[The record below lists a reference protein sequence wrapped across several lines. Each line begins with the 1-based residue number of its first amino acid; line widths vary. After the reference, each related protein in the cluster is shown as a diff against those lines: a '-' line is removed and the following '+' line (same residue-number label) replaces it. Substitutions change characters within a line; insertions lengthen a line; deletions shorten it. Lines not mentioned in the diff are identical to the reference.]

1 MGERAASAAPL
12 SPIWQGGTTFEK
24 KGDSHVFLLQQIIQ
38 GISLG
43 SVYGLLAIGYV
54 MIWNAWGILNF
65 AQGDMCM
72 VGAFSILAVMI
83 WLKIPVYL
91 AFPAAILLSIVLG
104 YIVERTSFRPLV
116 KSSNTNKLIATIG
129 VGIFIRN
136 LYRLLFGAEAYA
148 FPTIF
153 GDQPVQVFGLTI
165 VPQNIWIMVIG
176 FALVGLLTFFLKYTH
191 TGKAMRAVA
200 QDRDTARLMGIN
212 VKRSLSLTFVIASA
226 LGAVAGMLIAPVYMV
241 MADMG
246 VRMGTKGYASAV
258 LGGLD
263 STPGAMVGGIVL
275 GLLEGL
281 GAGFISSAYQSA
293 IAFFVLFVVLIIRP
307 SGIMGSKNIGK
318 D

>member
-1 MGERAASAAPL
+1 M
-12 SPIWQGGTTFEK
+12 F
-24 KGDSHVFLLQQIIQ
+24 VLQQIIQ

-43 SVYGLLAIGYV
+43 SIYGLLAIGYV

-72 VGAFSILAVMI
+72 LGAFSILMMMV
-83 WLKIPVYL
+83 WCKLPVWL
-91 AFPAAILLSIVLG
+91 AFPAAILLSVIIG
-104 YIVERTSFRPLV
+104 YLIERTSFRPLV
-116 KSSNTNKLIATIG
+116 KSSNTSKLIATIG

-153 GDQPVQVFGLTI
+153 GDKPVEIFGLTI
-165 VPQNIWIMVIG
+165 VPQNVWIMVVG
-176 FALVGLLTFFLKYTH
+176 FLLVGLLTFFLKHTL

-200 QDRDTARLMGIN
+200 QDRDTSRLMGIN

-226 LGAVAGMLIAPVYMV
+226 IGAIAGMLIAPVYMV

-263 STPGAMVGGIVL
+263 STAGAMIGGIVL

-293 IAFFVLFVVLIIRP
+293 IAFFVLFIVLIIRP